1 MIRIGL
7 FCLYTLVF
15 RFPKGELSEH
25 ALFGHLIRLL
35 TPLLLLLFVSV
46 QDSISYLKSDKYY
59 NYKLIAI
66 SIQIDVTKLA

>member
-35 TPLLLLLFVSV
+35 TPLLLLLFESV
-46 QDSISYLKSDKYY
+46 PDSISYLKNGK
-59 NYKLIAI
+59 
-66 SIQIDVTKLA
+66 